1 MGDPV
6 LRFLNEDDML
16 LSHGVNVLKEDKF
29 SPCINSPFQPAAGS
43 CQQESSC
50 MLCFY
55 QTSHPERLAL
65 LHELL
70 RRKPMLEV
78 QGLFKVQGFG
88 LQGCRFGQKT
98 VRMHVHLD
106 PKSSLAV
113 GSVPPS
119 GDSIVHA
126 AEVFGCRSFDY
137 SYKDWITD
145 AFPVECIVHPKRQTE

>member
-1 MGDPV
+1 MS
-6 LRFLNEDDML
+6 

-29 SPCINSPFQPAAGS
+29 SPCINSLFQPAAGN

-55 QTSHPERLAL
+55 QTSHNERLAL
-65 LHELL
+65 LHLL

-78 QGLFKVQGFG
+78 QGLFKVQGFW

-119 GDSIVHA
+119 GDSIVYA
-126 AEVFGCRSFDY
+126 AEGLGV
-137 SYKDWITD
+137 
-145 AFPVECIVHPKRQTE
+145 